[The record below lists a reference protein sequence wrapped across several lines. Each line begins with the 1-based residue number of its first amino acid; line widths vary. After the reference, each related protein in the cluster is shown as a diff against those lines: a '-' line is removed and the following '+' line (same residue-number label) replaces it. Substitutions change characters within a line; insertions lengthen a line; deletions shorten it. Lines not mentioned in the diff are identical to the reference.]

1 MTGES
6 ISFMDYCD
14 AVVEGLLKLFGI
26 DTTDAAIE
34 PDSRAIFTAAA
45 HAQRAVD
52 YLRKLQP
59 ERMEAAA

>member
-1 MTGES
+1 
-6 ISFMDYCD
+6 MDYCD

-34 PDSRAIFTAAA
+34 PDRRAIFIAAA

-52 YLRKLQP
+52 FLHKLQP
-59 ERMEAAA
+59 EQREAAA